1 MGKHGAE
8 VHVGHQAEPAC
19 ACVCVCV
26 CVEHR
31 VCAVGVEG
39 VQGCACL
46 CASVLASE
54 GREGWVN
61 AGCAD

>member
-8 VHVGHQAEPAC
+8 VHVGRQAEPAC
-19 ACVCVCV
+19 ACVCG
-26 CVEHR
+26 EHR

-54 GREGWVN
+54 GRGGWVN